1 MIGGCDPQEPVSAKE
16 SLLNDSALPSRANG
30 WILTPLQLIFGGVFV
45 CAGNREWLALPE
57 SCLELGAGLPVQ
69 TNAERAGS
77 THPELLWHFTWVFA
91 LCKFWPNKTN
101 CSFILFHVI
110 YLFISLSLKTTQE
123 GQSKS
128 TFCLFAVCNARL
140 GGRRCSASSVK
151 DRNTAQPS
159 AAPRGEP
166 SALAFRGCIVDAV
179 ALCGMG
185 HAFQTQI

>member
-1 MIGGCDPQEPVSAKE
+1 MSVLGIE
-16 SLLNDSALPSRANG
+16 SGRHCLRAAWSREQ
-30 WILTPLQLIFGGVFV
+30 IYLCKLT
-45 CAGNREWLALPE
+45 R
-57 SCLELGAGLPVQ
+57 SELGAHILHYFGTSLGCLLSANFGQ
-69 TNAERAGS
+69 TKPIV
-77 THPELLWHFTWVFA
+77 H
-91 LCKFWPNKTN
+91 
-101 CSFILFHVI
+101 LFYFMLFI

-128 TFCLFAVCNARL
+128 TFCLFAICNARL

-151 DRNTAQPS
+151 DRNTPQPS

-166 SALAFRGCIVDAV
+166 SALAFKGCIVDAV